1 MPRLTRFF
9 IALCLPVLVAGCQL
23 AAPGGGAGSAEG
35 VTPNAITG
43 DAIEVVALDAAPIA
57 GSPAELPEA
66 APAPDQGESTPTQV
80 DPAPATAETQ
90 TAPQPDPAAAIAPPP
105 KSELQLACEKKGGNW
120 SPAGKG
126 SLRACVF
133 PTRDAGKQC
142 SWESQCES
150 HCLARSGTCAP
161 QKPLLGCNEILQDD
175 GARVTLCIE

>member
-9 IALCLPVLVAGCQL
+9 IAICLPVLVAGCQL
-23 AAPGGGAGSAEG
+23 AAPGAGAGSADG

-43 DAIEVVALDAAPIA
+43 DAIEVTVLDAAPIA
-57 GSPAELPEA
+57 GSPTELSEAE
-66 APAPDQGESTPTQV
+66 PAPDQGEATPTPA
-80 DPAPATAETQ
+80 DPAPAAAETQ
-90 TAPQPDPAAAIAPPP
+90 AAPQADLAAGIAPPP
-105 KSELQLACEKKGGNW
+105 KSELQLACEKKGGYW
-120 SPAGKG
+120 SPAGNG

-142 SWESQCES
+142 SRESQCES

-161 QKPLLGCNEILQDD
+161 FNPLLGCNEILQDD